1 MRIPLVKACE
11 YSAPLASGRQ
21 CMMGIFD
28 NIVVSFMPVDHPPF
42 CICIQ
47 VEFDQADV
55 EAEHEVLCRL
65 INPDAQVLFD
75 FPLKVSSP
83 RDPFGGI
90 TRIFISIN
98 IPGLRLENL
107 GDHLIEVLL
116 DGQKAGEENIPVLLS
131 PPPG

>member
-11 YSAPLASGRQ
+11 YSAPLANGRQ

-28 NIVVSFMPVDHPPF
+28 NIVVQFMPVDHPPF

-65 INPDAQVLFD
+65 INPDAKVLFD
-75 FPLKVSSP
+75 FPLSVSSP
-83 RDPFGGI
+83 RDPSGGN

-98 IPGLRLENL
+98 IPGLRLDNL
-107 GDHLIEVLL
+107 GDHRIEVLV
-116 DGQKAGEENIPVLLS
+116 DGQKSGEENIPVLLMQA
-131 PPPG
+131 PP